1 MNVRRGLREVEMGGD
16 LLVDSIVHQQLCED
30 GGQEGSGDAQAE
42 ATAGAVERPPQAQ
55 RQRR

>member
-1 MNVRRGLREVEMGGD
+1 MGGD